1 MANKSIILLPMLLL
15 VSVAVMCLS
24 EGAIVSESSSDEGI
38 QRALSSLA
46 AGRYKEAERIASR
59 VAASTGED
67 AAWRSW
73 LIVATARHRLEK
85 YPQAAEAYKQFLSL
99 CRNPSERAYVMEQI
113 NRCRLARDKS
123 ARPVVV
129 SELLSAKQ
137 RAKLSTVD
145 NRKFTES
152 SEHFVV
158 RSHNS
163 ELAKLIVKQAEIALR
178 RICRVILAGQD
189 YPHSVSIYVWP
200 NVAQYRKHAVSAPEW
215 SGGGFSLRYDKNG
228 QLVRRIDLTQLG
240 KDGLFDTN
248 MLDRILPHEMCHLVL
263 AEFFGDAPCPLA
275 LNEGLAMMAE
285 ASVDNSRVLLAGTA
299 MLGDSKIPLRK
310 LLMTERCNAENAA
323 VFYAESFSLT
333 AYLHKRM
340 TPGQFREM
348 LTHIKTGCPLEE
360 AIQRAL
366 YVPIDE
372 TFGKRLSTAWEA
384 EALRQWQFLNAL
396 N

>member
-1 MANKSIILLPMLLL
+1 MLLL
-15 VSVAVMCLS
+15 VSAVAMCLS

-46 AGRYKEAERIASR
+46 AGRHEEAERIASR
-59 VAASTGED
+59 VAAGESEG
-67 AAWRSW
+67 AWRAW

-99 CRNPSERAYVMEQI
+99 CQSPSERTYVKEQI
-113 NRCRLARDKS
+113 NRCRLATDKS

-189 YPHSVSIYVWP
+189 YPHSVNIYVWS
-200 NVAQYRKHAVSAPEW
+200 NAAQYRKHAVSAPEW
-215 SGGGFSLRYDKNG
+215 SGGGFSLRQDKNG
-228 QLVRRIDLTQLG
+228 QFIRRIDLTQLG

-248 MLDRILPHEMCHLVL
+248 MLDRVLPHEMCHLVL

-299 MLGDSKIPLRK
+299 LLGDKKIPLRK
-310 LLMTERCNAENAA
+310 LLMAERCNAENAA

-372 TFGKRLSTAWEA
+372 TFLKCLSTAWEA
-384 EALRQWQFLNAL
+384 ETLRQWQFLNAL
-396 N
+396 D